1 MSKSSGKV
9 AVVTEASKGIGASI
23 AEHLA
28 ASELTPK
35 DALLRFYEAEA
46 NYMKAFQENG
56 VASFEEMREILAPD
70 VILHQSLTCPLAETT
85 SATRGMSDGRPRWA
99 RSSTSSR

>member
-1 MSKSSGKV
+1 MSKLAGKN
-9 AVVTEASKGIGASI
+9 AVVTGAPKGIGASI

-28 ASELTPK
+28 TAELTPK
-35 DALLRFYEAEA
+35 DALLCFYEAEA

-56 VASFEEMREILAPD
+56 VASFDEMREMLAPD
-70 VILHQSLTCPLAETT
+70 VVLHSPLTCPLAETT
-85 SATRGMSDGRPRWA
+85 SAMRGMSDGPPRWA